1 MESGIAPLERFRTFQ
16 SHEAGFFILC
26 IKEYNLGMNGDN
38 SRRGQIAEAGRQI
51 GDQDHDPLEDIVR
64 REDVSALLQH
74 EMRTWPR
81 AEREVFELYYL
92 EGREPEEIEMLTD
105 YPLDQIK
112 GDLMSVR
119 QKLQTFL
126 VAA

>member
-1 MESGIAPLERFRTFQ
+1 
-16 SHEAGFFILC
+16 
-26 IKEYNLGMNGDN
+26 MNGDN
-38 SRRGQIAEAGRQI
+38 SQRGQIAEAGRQI
-51 GDQDHDPLEDIVR
+51 GEQDHDPLEDIVR

-112 GDLMSVR
+112 GDLVSVR
-119 QKLQTFL
+119 QKLRTFL
-126 VAA
+126 SGGMTSAASS

>member
-1 MESGIAPLERFRTFQ
+1 
-16 SHEAGFFILC
+16 
-26 IKEYNLGMNGDN
+26 MNGDN
-38 SRRGQIAEAGRQI
+38 SQRGQMAAIGQQI
-51 GDQDHDPLEDIVR
+51 GEQEHDPLEEIVR

-112 GDLMSVR
+112 GNLMSVR
-119 QKLQTFL
+119 KKLQTFL
-126 VAA
+126 VTA